1 MPIRGMIGVTL
12 WGNSHHEIT
21 VTPKTFTSHWWPS
34 LMPLNDVMVRTAK
47 PRERPYKIFDE
58 TGLYLIVT
66 PEGGKWW
73 RVRYRYQGKE
83 QTLSLGVYPDVS
95 LKQARL
101 SRDAIHQQ
109 VKEGINPS
117 EARKAQALTD
127 LRESFESQARQWHE
141 ARAPRWSEVHAVRVL
156 RDLERDALPWIGKK
170 PIASLSAPDLK
181 PVLARVRDRGA
192 IETAHRLLQI
202 IGQVFRYAV
211 AGGFAERNPA
221 TDLKGWLP
229 SPSRQH
235 YATLTDPKAIGC
247 LLRDLDGYQG
257 SFPVRCALRLAPRLM
272 VRPGELRQA
281 EWAEFDLEAAL
292 WRIPASKMK
301 SRQEHLVPLARQS
314 VAILEELRP
323 LTGRGKYV
331 FPSIRSHSRPMS
343 ANTLNTALRALGYE
357 ADALTAHGFRTLAST
372 RLNEQGW
379 PPDVIERQL
388 AHAERNKVR
397 AAYNRASYL
406 SERKTMMQAWAD
418 DLDGLKSGAVVMP
431 IRKSG

>member
-1 MPIRGMIGVTL
+1 
-12 WGNSHHEIT
+12 
-21 VTPKTFTSHWWPS
+21 
-34 LMPLNDVMVRTAK
+34 MPLNDVIVRTAK
-47 PRERPYKIFDE
+47 PRERPYKLFDE

-101 SRDAIHQQ
+101 GRDAIRQQ
-109 VKEGINPS
+109 VKEGLNPS
-117 EARKAQALTD
+117 EDRKARALTD

-141 ARAPRWSEVHAVRVL
+141 ARSPRWSGIHAGRVL

-170 PIASLSAPDLK
+170 PIASLSAADLK

-192 IETAHRLLQI
+192 IESAHRLLQI

-229 SPSRQH
+229 SPIRQH
-235 YATLTDPKAIGC
+235 YATLTDPKAIGR
-247 LLRDLDGYQG
+247 LLRDLEGYQG

-281 EWAEFDLEAAL
+281 EWVEMDLEAAL
-292 WRIPASKMK
+292 WRIPACKMK

-331 FPSIRSHSRPMS
+331 FPSIRSPGRPMS

-357 ADALTAHGFRTLAST
+357 ADALTAHGFRALAST
-372 RLNEQGW
+372 WLNEQGW
-379 PPDVIERQL
+379 SSDVIERQL

-418 DLDGLKSGAVVMP
+418 DLDGLKQGPVMA
-431 IRKSG
+431 IHQER